1 MVAKFDDVA
10 YECPYCGQPFI
21 SMKPTSSPEMEE
33 TYGCSTSISWKKLG
47 DYLFLTN
54 DLRSVMCDVH
64 REINGPAD
72 DII

>member
-1 MVAKFDDVA
+1 
-10 YECPYCGQPFI
+10 
-21 SMKPTSSPEMEE
+21 MEE
-33 TYGCSTSISWKKLG
+33 TYGCNTSISWKKLG
-47 DYLFLTN
+47 DYLLLTK

>member
-1 MVAKFDDVA
+1 
-10 YECPYCGQPFI
+10 
-21 SMKPTSSPEMEE
+21 MEE

-47 DYLFLTN
+47 DYLLLTK